1 MLCESKYFTRSFLE
15 DEISFWL
22 DMGNYS
28 DFIVYFDEHYIYQA
42 IVTSPPKF
50 TGTRK
55 SGVLIPF
62 EFTVSIRPLR
72 KIVLAN
78 IG

>member
-1 MLCESKYFTRSFLE
+1 MGNDSIAVDFAYYKNVERTITCYAKANTLQKFLLE

-28 DFIVYFDEHYIYQA
+28 DFIVYFEHYIYQA

-55 SGVLIPF
+55 AGF
-62 EFTVSIRPLR
+62 
-72 KIVLAN
+72 
-78 IG
+78 